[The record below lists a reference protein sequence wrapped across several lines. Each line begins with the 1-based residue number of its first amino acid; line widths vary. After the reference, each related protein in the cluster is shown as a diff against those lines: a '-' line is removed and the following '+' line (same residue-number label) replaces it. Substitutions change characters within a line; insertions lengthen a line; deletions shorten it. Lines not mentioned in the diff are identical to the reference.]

1 MSKETRINFTKTT
14 LIALPTPATGQRV
27 TYHDSKTPGLQVR
40 VTSNGVKTFCVFRKV
55 HGKPERVT
63 LGRFPD
69 MTVEQARKRAAEVN
83 AEIAKG
89 ESPAS
94 KRRENRAEMT
104 FAEFWNEYL
113 ERYARIRKKPRTVEE
128 DEKTYRNYLSGLA
141 GRKLSKI
148 TKADCQRLHHDLA
161 KRTSG
166 ATANRALAVLSGA
179 LSVAQDWGYLRG
191 ENPAKGVKKFKEHG
205 RDRFIQSDD
214 LPRFWQALLDE
225 PNRDLADFFMAAL
238 LTGARRSNV
247 LAMRWA
253 DVSLDRAE
261 WRIPETKNGEPL
273 IVPLVPELV
282 NLLRERRRLAT
293 SEWVFPGDGKTGHLV
308 EPKSAWKRVLQRAGI
323 ENLRIHD
330 LRRTLGS
337 NMAAAGVNTI
347 TTART
352 LGHKTLTMALRYQ
365 HLGTDPRRAAIEAG
379 AGAILANA
387 GVRETA
393 EVIALKKK
401 PTRSV

>member
-1 MSKETRINFTKTT
+1 MSNKLNFTKS
-14 LIALPTPATGQRV
+14 ALDAIPLPDPGKRAE
-27 TYHDSKTPGLQVR
+27 YWDAKIHGLQVR
-40 VTSNGVKTFCVFRKV
+40 VTSTGSKSFYVKRRASSGQV
-55 HGKPERVT
+55 ERVK
-63 LGRFPD
+63 LGSYPS
-69 MTVEQARKRAAEVN
+69 MTIEQARKAAETIN
-83 AEIAKG
+83 AEIARG
-89 ESPAS
+89 ESPAG
-94 KRRENRAEMT
+94 KRREHKAEMT
-104 FAEFWNEYL
+104 FAEFWKEYI

-128 DEKTYRNYLSGLA
+128 DEKTFRNYLFDLA

-148 TKADCQRLHHDLA
+148 TKGDCQRLHHDLA

-179 LSVAQDWGYLRG
+179 LSVAHDWGYLRG
-191 ENPAKGVKKFKEHG
+191 ENPAKGIKKFKEHG
-205 RDRFIQSDD
+205 RDRFVQSDE

-225 PNRDLADFFMAAL
+225 PNRDLADVFMVAL
-238 LTGARRSNV
+238 LTGVRRSNV
-247 LAMRWA
+247 LAMRWE
-253 DVSLDRAE
+253 DISLDRAE

-273 IVPLVPELV
+273 TVPLVPEMV

-293 SEWVFPGDGKTGHLV
+293 GGEWVFLGDGKTGHLV
-308 EPKSAWKRVLQRAGI
+308 EPKKAWKRVLQRAGI

-337 NMAAAGVNTI
+337 HMAAAGVNTI

-393 EVIALKKK
+393 EVIELKKK
-401 PTRSV
+401 SR

>member
-14 LIALPTPATGQRV
+14 LSTLPTPEQGQRA
-27 TYHDSKTPGLQVR
+27 TYHDAKIPGLQIR
-40 VTSNGVKTFCVFRKV
+40 VTSNGAKTFCVFRKV

-63 LGRFPD
+63 LGRFPE

-83 AEIAKG
+83 AEIARG
-89 ESPAS
+89 ESPAG
-94 KRRENRAEMT
+94 KRREQRSEMT
-104 FAEFWNEYL
+104 FAEFWKEYL

-128 DEKTYRNYLSGLA
+128 DEKTFRNYLSDLA

-166 ATANRALAVLSGA
+166 ATANRAMAVLSGA
-179 LSVAQDWGYLRG
+179 LSVAHDWGYLRV
-191 ENPAKGVKKFKEHG
+191 ENPAKGIKKFKEYG
-205 RDRFIQSDD
+205 RDRFVQSDE
-214 LPRFWQALLDE
+214 LPRFWQAMLDE
-225 PNRDLADFFMAAL
+225 PNRDLADVFMVAL

-253 DVSLDRAE
+253 DISLDRAE

-273 IVPLVPELV
+273 IVPLVPEMV
-282 NLLRERRRLAT
+282 NLLLDRRRHAT
-293 SEWVFPGDGKTGHLV
+293 GEWVFPGDGKTGHLV
-308 EPKSAWKRVLQRAGI
+308 EPKKAWKRVLHRAGI

-365 HLGTDPRRAAIEAG
+365 HLSTDPRRAAIEAG

-387 GVRETA
+387 RVRETA
-393 EVIALKKK
+393 EVIELKKK
-401 PTRSV
+401 SR